1 MELLQASLLCGSMV
15 GEMARLS
22 RKTMPLEP
30 LKDWSHCPLELTKAL
45 LELQHAQL
53 QLLWATLEFK
63 RLQ

>member
-1 MELLQASLLCGSMV
+1 MELMQASLICGSMV

-53 QLLWATLEFK
+53 QLL
-63 RLQ
+63 